1 MTRHFRRLGAFTAA
15 AIAVALSLHAFAA
28 PAQTSQT
35 WPSRPITLVVPFTS
49 GTTSDLVARALAEHL
64 SSALGQPV
72 VIDNRGGAGG
82 NLGGAV
88 VARAAAD
95 GYTLLLATTGPAAT
109 NKLMYKDMPFDPQRD
124 FAPIILIGKSPV
136 IIVASRRLEVSS
148 LKELIDRAK
157 ANPDKLTA
165 GFPGNGTLGHVT
177 GELLQQRA
185 GITFSHV
192 QYRGSTPIITDLL
205 GGHIDFAMDSMAAYV
220 PNIKERTIRAL
231 AIAGASRWSGLPDV
245 PTFTEAGAPIDASVW
260 YALLA
265 PAGTPPDII
274 AKVNAA
280 ANEALNAKQT
290 KDIFGNL
297 GIVSA
302 GDSPA
307 ALKAFIATELEK
319 WAPIIKA
326 ANITLE

>member
-1 MTRHFRRLGAFTAA
+1 MARHFRRLGAFTAA
-15 AIAVALSLHAFAA
+15 AIAVALLLHPFAA
-28 PAQTSQT
+28 AAQTSQT

-88 VARAAAD
+88 VARAASD

-124 FAPIILIGKSPV
+124 FAPIVLIGKSPV

-220 PNIKERTIRAL
+220 PNIKEGSIRAL

-245 PTFTEAGAPIDASVW
+245 PTFTEAGVPIEANVW

-307 ALKAFIATELEK
+307 ALKTFIAAEIEK

>member
-1 MTRHFRRLGAFTAA
+1 MARHFRRLGAFTAA

-28 PAQTSQT
+28 AAQTSQT

-49 GTTSDLVARALAEHL
+49 GTTSDLVARALAERL

-136 IIVASRRLEVSS
+136 IIVGSRRLEVSS

-220 PNIKERTIRAL
+220 PNIKEGTIRAL
-231 AIAGASRWSGLPDV
+231 AVAGASRWSGLPDV
-245 PTFTEAGAPIDASVW
+245 PTFTEAGVPIDASVW

-274 AKVNAA
+274 GKVNAA
-280 ANEALNAKQT
+280 TNEALNAKQT

-302 GDSPA
+302 GDGPA
-307 ALKAFIATELEK
+307 ALKTFIAAELEK

>member
-1 MTRHFRRLGAFTAA
+1 MARHFRRLGAFTAA

-28 PAQTSQT
+28 VAQTSRT

-72 VIDNRGGAGG
+72 VIDNRGAGG

-88 VARAAAD
+88 VARAAPD

-124 FAPIILIGKSPV
+124 FAPIVLIGKSPV

-220 PNIKERTIRAL
+220 PNIKEGTILAL

-245 PTFTEAGAPIDASVW
+245 PTFTEAGVPIEASVW

-280 ANEALNAKQT
+280 ANEALNAKRT
-290 KDIFGNL
+290 KDIFDNL
-297 GIVSA
+297 GIVSV

-307 ALKAFIATELEK
+307 RLKTFIAGELER

>member
-1 MTRHFRRLGAFTAA
+1 
-15 AIAVALSLHAFAA
+15 
-28 PAQTSQT
+28 
-35 WPSRPITLVVPFTS
+35 
-49 GTTSDLVARALAEHL
+49 LVARALAEHL

-88 VARAAAD
+88 VARAAPD

-124 FAPIILIGKSPV
+124 FAPIVLIGKSPV

-220 PNIKERTIRAL
+220 PNIKEGTIPAL

-245 PTFTEAGAPIDASVW
+245 PTFTEAGVPIEASVW
-260 YALLA
+260 YGLLA

-280 ANEALNAKQT
+280 ANEALNAKRT
-290 KDIFGNL
+290 KDIFDNL
-297 GIVSA
+297 GIVSV

-307 ALKAFIATELEK
+307 RLKTFIAAELER

>member
-15 AIAVALSLHAFAA
+15 AIAVAISLHTFGAV
-28 PAQTSQT
+28 AQTSQT
-35 WPSRPITLVVPFTS
+35 WPLRPITLVVPFTS

-82 NLGGAV
+82 NLGSAV

-95 GYTLLLATTGPAAT
+95 GYTLLMATTGPAAT
-109 NKLMYKDMPFDPQRD
+109 NKLMYKDMPFDSQRD

-148 LKELIDRAK
+148 LKELIDRSK

-220 PNIKERTIRAL
+220 PNIKEGTIRAL

-245 PTFTEAGAPIDASVW
+245 PTFTEAGVPIEASVW

-280 ANEALNAKQT
+280 ANEALNAKRT
-290 KDIFGNL
+290 KDIFDNL
-297 GIVSA
+297 GIVSV

-307 ALKAFIATELEK
+307 RLKAFIAAELER

-326 ANITLE
+326 ANIALE